1 MKLLQNKTAIITGA
15 SRGIGKGIALKFAEQ
30 GANIA
35 FTYLSSEEKAKN
47 LELELNAFG
56 IKAKGFKSD
65 ASDFDSA
72 QKLSD
77 SVLKVFGIID
87 ILVNNAGITN
97 DSLFIRMDDSKW
109 FDTIETNINS
119 LYRISKVFLKPM
131 IKKKKGRIICIS
143 SVVASTGNAG
153 QSNYVTTKA
162 GMIGFCKSLAKEVA
176 TRGVT
181 VNCVSPG
188 FIETDMT
195 NKLNESQKEQI
206 TKNIP
211 MIKMGAPDDIAYAVA
226 FLASDKASY
235 ITGETINVNGGLF
248 MQ

>member
-1 MKLLQNKTAIITGA
+1 MSDEKKIALVTGA
-15 SRGIGKGIALKFAEQ
+15 TRGIGLAIAKQLAKDGFIVL
-30 GANIA
+30 G
-35 FTYLSSEEKAKN
+35 TGTSDDSSNALQKEF
-47 LELELNAFG
+47 ELNNIDG
-56 IKAKGFKSD
+56 KSYVLDIKSQESIDQLFSNINDDYAD
-65 ASDFDSA
+65 TP
-72 QKLSD
+72 
-77 SVLKVFGIID
+77 D

-195 NKLNESQKEQI
+195 KKLNESQKEQI

-211 MIKMGAPDDIAYAVA
+211 MIKMGSPDDIAYAVA

>member
-1 MKLLQNKTAIITGA
+1 MSDEKKIALVTGA
-15 SRGIGKGIALKFAEQ
+15 TRGIGLAIAKQLAKDGFIVL
-30 GANIA
+30 G
-35 FTYLSSEEKAKN
+35 TGTSDDSSNALQKEF
-47 LELELNAFG
+47 ELNNIDG
-56 IKAKGFKSD
+56 KSYVLDIKSQESIDQLFSNISD
-65 ASDFDSA
+65 DYADTP
-72 QKLSD
+72 
-77 SVLKVFGIID
+77 D

>member
-1 MKLLQNKTAIITGA
+1 MSDKKIALITGA
-15 SRGIGKGIALKFAEQ
+15 TRGIGLAIAKEL
-30 GANIA
+30 A
-35 FTYLSSEEKAKN
+35 FNSFIVIGT
-47 LELELNAFG
+47 G
-56 IKAKGFKSD
+56 T
-65 ASDFDSA
+65 
-72 QKLSD
+72 SD
-77 SVLKVFGIID
+77 SSTNSLTREFEKNNID
-87 ILVNNAGITN
+87 GKAYILDIKSQNSVNQLFDKIKEDYSDTPDVLVNNAGITN
-97 DSLFIRMDDSKW
+97 DNLLIRMDDSQW

-131 IKKKKGRIICIS
+131 IKKRNGRIICIS

-153 QSNYVTTKA
+153 QSNYVTTKS

-176 TRGVT
+176 TRGIT

-195 NKLNESQKEQI
+195 NKLNDTQKDQI
-206 TKNIP
+206 SKNIP
-211 MIKMGAPDDIAYAVA
+211 MSKMGNPIDIAYAVA
-226 FLASDKASY
+226 FLASEKASY

>member
-1 MKLLQNKTAIITGA
+1 
-15 SRGIGKGIALKFAEQ
+15 
-30 GANIA
+30 
-35 FTYLSSEEKAKN
+35 
-47 LELELNAFG
+47 
-56 IKAKGFKSD
+56 
-65 ASDFDSA
+65 
-72 QKLSD
+72 
-77 SVLKVFGIID
+77 
-87 ILVNNAGITN
+87 
-97 DSLFIRMDDSKW
+97 
-109 FDTIETNINS
+109 
-119 LYRISKVFLKPM
+119 M

-176 TRGVT
+176 TRGIT

-195 NKLNESQKEQI
+195 DKLNESQKEQI
-206 TKNIP
+206 IKKYSC
-211 MIKMGAPDDIAYAVA
+211 MIRMGSADDIAYAVA

>member
-1 MKLLQNKTAIITGA
+1 MNNKKIALITGA
-15 SRGIGKGIALKFAEQ
+15 TRGIGLAIAKEMSKHDYIVLGTGTSDNSINLLK
-30 GANIA
+30 
-35 FTYLSSEEKAKN
+35 K
-47 LELELNAFG
+47 ELEANNIEGKAYKLD
-56 IKAKGFKSD
+56 IKDQDSINSLFESINEDYSD
-65 ASDFDSA
+65 TP
-72 QKLSD
+72 
-77 SVLKVFGIID
+77 D

-97 DSLFIRMDDSKW
+97 DNLLIRMDDNQW

-119 LYRISKVFLKPM
+119 LFKISKTFLKPM

-153 QSNYVTTKA
+153 QTNYVTSKS
-162 GMIGFCKSLAKEVA
+162 GMVGFCKSLAKEVA
-176 TRGVT
+176 TRGIT

-195 NKLNESQKEQI
+195 DKLNDAQKEQI
-206 TKNIP
+206 SKNIP
-211 MIKMGAPDDIAYAVA
+211 VNKMGKAEDIAYAVS

>member
-1 MKLLQNKTAIITGA
+1 MSYKKIALITGA
-15 SRGIGKGIALKFAEQ
+15 TRGIGLAIAKELAGNNFTVLGTGTSDNSVNSLTKEFEKN
-30 GANIA
+30 NIDG
-35 FTYLSSEEKAKN
+35 KAYT
-47 LELELNAFG
+47 LD
-56 IKAKGFKSD
+56 IKSQDSIDKLFQQIKDDYSD
-65 ASDFDSA
+65 TP
-72 QKLSD
+72 
-77 SVLKVFGIID
+77 D

-97 DSLFIRMDDSKW
+97 DNLLIRMDDNQW

-131 IKKKKGRIICIS
+131 IKKRKGRIICIS

-153 QSNYVTTKA
+153 QSNYVTTKS

-176 TRGVT
+176 TRGIT

-195 NKLNESQKEQI
+195 NKLNDSQKEQI

-211 MIKMGAPDDIAYAVA
+211 MTKMGRPIDIANAVA
-226 FLASDKASY
+226 FLASEKASY

>member
-1 MKLLQNKTAIITGA
+1 MSDKKIALITGA
-15 SRGIGKGIALKFAEQ
+15 TRGIGLAIAKEL
-30 GANIA
+30 A
-35 FTYLSSEEKAKN
+35 FNNFVVIGT
-47 LELELNAFG
+47 G
-56 IKAKGFKSD
+56 T
-65 ASDFDSA
+65 
-72 QKLSD
+72 SD
-77 SVLKVFGIID
+77 SSTNSLAKEFEQNNID
-87 ILVNNAGITN
+87 GKAYILDIKSQDSVDQLFDKIKEDYSDTPDVLVNNAGITN
-97 DSLFIRMDDSKW
+97 DNLLIRMDDSQW

-131 IKKKKGRIICIS
+131 IKKRNGRIICIS

-153 QSNYVTTKA
+153 QSNYVTTKS

-176 TRGVT
+176 TRGIT

-195 NKLNESQKEQI
+195 NKLNDTQKDQI
-206 TKNIP
+206 SKNIP
-211 MIKMGAPDDIAYAVA
+211 MSKMGNPIDIAYAVA
-226 FLASDKASY
+226 FLASEKASY

>member
-1 MKLLQNKTAIITGA
+1 MSDKKIALITGA
-15 SRGIGKGIALKFAEQ
+15 TRGIGLAIAK
-30 GANIA
+30 
-35 FTYLSSEEKAKN
+35 
-47 LELELNAFG
+47 EL
-56 IKAKGFKSD
+56 
-65 ASDFDSA
+65 ASNNFIVIGTGT
-72 QKLSD
+72 SD
-77 SVLKVFGIID
+77 SSSNSLAKEFEQNNID
-87 ILVNNAGITN
+87 GKAYILDIKSQDSVNQLFDKIKEDYSGTPDVLVNNAGITN
-97 DSLFIRMDDSKW
+97 DNLLIRMDDSQW

-131 IKKKKGRIICIS
+131 IKKRNGRIICIS

-153 QSNYVTTKA
+153 QSNYVTTKS

-176 TRGVT
+176 TRGIT

-195 NKLNESQKEQI
+195 NKLNDTQKDQI
-206 TKNIP
+206 SKNIP
-211 MIKMGAPDDIAYAVA
+211 MSKMGNPIDIAYAVA
-226 FLASDKASY
+226 FLASEKASY

>member
-1 MKLLQNKTAIITGA
+1 MSDKKIALITGA
-15 SRGIGKGIALKFAEQ
+15 TRGIGLAIAKEL
-30 GANIA
+30 A
-35 FTYLSSEEKAKN
+35 FNNFVVIGT
-47 LELELNAFG
+47 G
-56 IKAKGFKSD
+56 T
-65 ASDFDSA
+65 
-72 QKLSD
+72 SD
-77 SVLKVFGIID
+77 SSTNSLAKEFEQNNID
-87 ILVNNAGITN
+87 GKAYILDIKSQDSVNQLFDKIKEDYSDTPDVLVNNAGITN
-97 DSLFIRMDDSKW
+97 DNLLIRMDDSQW

-131 IKKKKGRIICIS
+131 IKKRNGRIICIS

-153 QSNYVTTKA
+153 QSNYVTTKS

-176 TRGVT
+176 TRGIT

-195 NKLNESQKEQI
+195 NKLNDTQKDQI
-206 TKNIP
+206 SKNIP
-211 MIKMGAPDDIAYAVA
+211 MSKMGNPIDIAYAVA
-226 FLASDKASY
+226 FLASEKASY

>member
-1 MKLLQNKTAIITGA
+1 MSIKKIALVTGA
-15 SRGIGKGIALKFAEQ
+15 SRGIGLAILKDLS
-30 GANIA
+30 ANG
-35 FTYLSSEEKAKN
+35 FTVLGTGTSDNSKNMLQNEMDKNNIDGKAYV
-47 LELELNAFG
+47 LD
-56 IKAKGFKSD
+56 IKSQE
-65 ASDFDSA
+65 SVN
-72 QKLSD
+72 KLSED
-77 SVLKVFGIID
+77 IINDYSDTPD

-97 DSLFIRMDDSKW
+97 DNLLIRMDDSQW

-119 LYRISKVFLKPM
+119 LYRISKTFLKPM
-131 IKKKKGRIICIS
+131 IKKRKGRIICIS

-153 QSNYVTTKA
+153 QSNYVTTKS

-176 TRGVT
+176 TRGIT

-206 TKNIP
+206 SKNIP
-211 MIKMGAPDDIAYAVA
+211 MSKMGSPIDIAHAVS

>member
-1 MKLLQNKTAIITGA
+1 MSDKKIALITGA
-15 SRGIGKGIALKFAEQ
+15 TRGIGLAIAK
-30 GANIA
+30 
-35 FTYLSSEEKAKN
+35 
-47 LELELNAFG
+47 EL
-56 IKAKGFKSD
+56 
-65 ASDFDSA
+65 ASNNFIVIGTGT
-72 QKLSD
+72 SD
-77 SVLKVFGIID
+77 SSTNSLAKEFEQNNID
-87 ILVNNAGITN
+87 GKAYILDIKSQDSVDQLFDKIKEDYSDTPDVLVNNAGITN
-97 DSLFIRMDDSKW
+97 DNLLIRMDDSQW

-131 IKKKKGRIICIS
+131 IKKRKGRIICIS

-153 QSNYVTTKA
+153 QSNYVTTKS

-176 TRGVT
+176 TRGIT

-195 NKLNESQKEQI
+195 NKLNDNQKEQI

-211 MIKMGAPDDIAYAVA
+211 MTKMGRPIDIANAVA
-226 FLASDKASY
+226 FLASEKASY

>member
-1 MKLLQNKTAIITGA
+1 MNDKKIALVTGA
-15 SRGIGKGIALKFAEQ
+15 TRGIGLAIAKEL
-30 GANIA
+30 
-35 FTYLSSEEKAKN
+35 AKN
-47 LELELNAFG
+47 NYIVLGTGTSKASTDLLRNEFKDNNVDGKVYLLD
-56 IKAKGFKSD
+56 IKSQESISKL
-65 ASDFDSA
+65 FDDISTDY
-72 QKLSD
+72 SNTP
-77 SVLKVFGIID
+77 D

-97 DSLFIRMDDSKW
+97 DNLLIRMDDEQW

-119 LYRISKVFLKPM
+119 LYKISKIFLKSM
-131 IKKKKGRIICIS
+131 IKKRNGRIICIS

-153 QSNYVTTKA
+153 QSNYVTTKS

-176 TRGVT
+176 TRGIT

-195 NKLNESQKEQI
+195 NKLNDSQKEQI
-206 TKNIP
+206 SKNIP
-211 MIKMGAPDDIAYAVA
+211 MVKMGQPEDIAYAVA

-235 ITGETINVNGGLF
+235 ITGETIHVNGGLY

>member
-1 MKLLQNKTAIITGA
+1 MSDKKIALITGA
-15 SRGIGKGIALKFAEQ
+15 TRGIGLAIAK
-30 GANIA
+30 
-35 FTYLSSEEKAKN
+35 
-47 LELELNAFG
+47 EL
-56 IKAKGFKSD
+56 
-65 ASDFDSA
+65 ASNNFIVIGTGT
-72 QKLSD
+72 SD
-77 SVLKVFGIID
+77 SSTNSLAKEFEQNNID
-87 ILVNNAGITN
+87 GKAYILDIKSQDSVNQLFDKIKEDYSGTPDVLVNNAGITN
-97 DSLFIRMDDSKW
+97 DNLLIRMDDSQW

-131 IKKKKGRIICIS
+131 IKKRNGRIICIS

-153 QSNYVTTKA
+153 QSNYVTTKS

-176 TRGVT
+176 TRGIT

-195 NKLNESQKEQI
+195 NKLNDTQKDQI
-206 TKNIP
+206 SKNIP
-211 MIKMGAPDDIAYAVA
+211 MSKMGNPIDIAYAVA
-226 FLASDKASY
+226 LLASEKASY